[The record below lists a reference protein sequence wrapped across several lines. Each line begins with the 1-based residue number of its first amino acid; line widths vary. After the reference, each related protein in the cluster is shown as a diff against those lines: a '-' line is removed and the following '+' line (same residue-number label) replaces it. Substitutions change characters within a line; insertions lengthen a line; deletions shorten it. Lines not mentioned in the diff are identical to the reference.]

1 MRILFGTS
9 YDLLKPEHQEIL
21 EVIYRYQHFSNYKAA
36 NANLVGDFLYRKRH
50 RVIIETNK
58 YENYK
63 RGVRN
68 TFNKLTESGFIEKS
82 TTIRHGFILN
92 QEFNKRSSLFN

>member
-1 MRILFGTS
+1 
-9 YDLLKPEHQEIL
+9 
-21 EVIYRYQHFSNYKAA
+21 VIYRYQYFSNYKAA

-50 RVIIETNK
+50 KVIIETNK

-68 TFNKLTESGFIEKS
+68 AFNKLTESGFITKS
-82 TTIRHGFILN
+82 ATIRYGFTLN
-92 QEFNKRSSLFN
+92 PEFNKLSSLFD